1 MIRRFETAD
10 IERVMEIWID
20 SNLDAHSFI
29 PEDYWQTHFAG
40 AKEAIAAAEVY
51 VYEID
56 GAIAAFMGIKNR
68 HIEGIFVDSKYR
80 SGGIGKELLDYA
92 KALYNKLTLSVY
104 KRNARAAEFYLR
116 EGFAADREQMD
127 LDTCETEIFMK
138 WENGEAKNE
147 KLNSYRNI
155 FSS

>member
-1 MIRRFETAD
+1 MIRKFETAD
-10 IERVMEIWID
+10 IERIMKIWID

-40 AKEAIAAAEVY
+40 AREAIATAEVY

-56 GAIAAFMGIKNR
+56 DTIVAFIGIKNR
-68 HIEGIFVDSKYR
+68 HIEGIFVDSDYR
-80 SGGIGKELLDYA
+80 SKGIGKELLDHA
-92 KALYNKLTLSVY
+92 KGLYNKLTLSVY
-104 KRNARAAEFYLR
+104 KRNARAVEFYLR
-116 EGFAADREQMD
+116 EDFTADREQMD
-127 LDTCETEIFMK
+127 FDTCQTEIFMK

>member
-1 MIRRFETAD
+1 MIRKFETSD
-10 IERVMEIWID
+10 IERIMEIWID
-20 SNLDAHSFI
+20 SNINAHSFI
-29 PEDYWQTHFAG
+29 SEEYWESHFDG
-40 AKEAIAAAEVY
+40 AREAISAAEVY
-51 VYEID
+51 VYEIN
-56 GAIAAFMGIKNR
+56 GAIVAFMGIKNR
-68 HIEGIFVDSKYR
+68 HIEGIFVDSEYR
-80 SGGIGKELLDYA
+80 SQGIGKALLDYA
-92 KALYNKLTLSVY
+92 KVLYNKLTLSVY

-116 EGFAADREQMD
+116 EGFSSDREQMD

>member
-1 MIRRFETAD
+1 MIRKFETAD

-29 PEDYWQTHFAG
+29 PADYWQTRFLG
-40 AKEAIAAAEVY
+40 AKDAIASAEVY
-51 VYEID
+51 VYENN
-56 GAIAAFMGIKNR
+56 GAIVAFMGIKNR
-68 HIEGIFVDSKYR
+68 HIEGIFVDAKYR
-80 SGGIGKELLDYA
+80 SQGIGKELLDYA
-92 KALYNKLTLSVY
+92 KGLYNKLTLSVY
-104 KRNARAAEFYLR
+104 KRNARALEFYQR
-116 EGFAADREQMD
+116 EGFNADREQMD
-127 LDTCETEIFMK
+127 FDTCQTEIFMK

>member
-1 MIRRFETAD
+1 MIRKFEAAD
-10 IERVMEIWID
+10 IERVMKIWID

-29 PEDYWQTHFAG
+29 SADYWQTHFLG
-40 AKEAIAAAEVY
+40 AREAISSAEVY
-51 VYEID
+51 VYEYE
-56 GAIAAFMGIKNR
+56 GAIIAFMGIKNR
-68 HIEGIFVDSKYR
+68 HIEGIFVDSEYR
-80 SGGIGKELLDYA
+80 SQGIGKLLLDHA
-92 KALYNKLTLSVY
+92 KGLYNKLTLSVY

-127 LDTCETEIFMK
+127 FDTCQTEIFMK